1 MTSTSGP
8 ERRRANIAGLGLIG
22 GSIGL
27 ALREHGWVVAGDD
40 VDPARLDR
48 ALGMGVI
55 DHAGLDP
62 SAEITFVATPVLAVP
77 DLVKRALAETSGV
90 VTDVGSVKSGV
101 CAAVD
106 DPRFVGGHP
115 MAGSELE
122 GLDGADGTM
131 FEGAIW
137 VLTPTDRTDDDTFSR
152 VAAVVNE
159 LGAEVVALPPDRH
172 DQVVAVISHV
182 PHLTAA
188 TLMGLASTR
197 AEEHAALLRLAAGGF
212 RDMTRI
218 ASGHPAIWLDICVE
232 NKAAILSALDSL
244 IGGLGEMRDVV
255 ANEDRT
261 ALHRRLQRAR
271 DARAN
276 LPSRVNQPN
285 ELTEVRIP
293 IPDRTGAAAEIFTLA
308 AELGVNIANFEVVHS
323 LEGSRGIAV
332 MLVDASMADLYRGG
346 LMARGYRPAV
356 QRLG

>member
-1 MTSTSGP
+1 MNEPASQQ
-8 ERRRANIAGLGLIG
+8 RRANIAGLGLIG

-27 ALREHGWVVAGDD
+27 ALAERGWHVSGDD
-40 VDPARLDR
+40 LDPARVER
-48 ALGMGVI
+48 AISMGCV
-55 DHAGLDP
+55 HAAGLDP
-62 SAEITFVATPVLAVP
+62 TAEITIVATPVLAVV
-77 DLVKRALAETSGV
+77 DQVKRALAETDGV
-90 VTDVGSVKSGV
+90 VTDVGSVKNSI
-101 CAAVD
+101 AVAID

-115 MAGSELE
+115 MAGSELD

-137 VLTPTDRTDDDTFSR
+137 VLTPTATTADTTFSA

-159 LGAEVVALPPDRH
+159 LGAEVIALPPDRH

-182 PHLTAA
+182 PHLAAA
-188 TLMGLASTR
+188 TLMGLASER

-218 ASGHPAIWLDICVE
+218 ASGHPAIWLDICAE
-232 NKAAILSALDSL
+232 NRTAILSALDGL
-244 IGGLGEMRDVV
+244 IAGLQEMRGVV
-255 ANEDRT
+255 SADDRV
-261 ALHRRLQRAR
+261 ALHRLLQRAR

-276 LPSRVNQPN
+276 LPSRVNQPD
-285 ELTEVRIP
+285 ELAEVRIP
-293 IPDRTGAAAEIFTLA
+293 ILDRTGSAAEIFTLA

-323 LEGSRGIAV
+323 LEGNRGIAV
-332 MLVDASMADLYRGG
+332 VLVDAEKADLYRGG